1 MRRASRRLRAIG
13 ILIIVIIG
21 CGTIAVAETLQ
32 DQVISVFESAAP
44 AVAHITVQGTVED
57 VFMRPVPVGGS
68 GSGFLYD
75 RHGHIV
81 TNYHVIADAET
92 ITVAFGGVDCCPATV
107 IGTDPATDLAVI
119 RVGRSGED
127 LPVPLVLANSS
138 ELVIGQ
144 FVVAIGNPFG
154 LEQTLTFGV
163 VSALER
169 IIQSPDGQFIG
180 EAIQSDAAINP
191 GNSGGPLLD
200 LDGRVIG
207 VTSQIISPSRASAGI
222 SFSVPANTVARI
234 VPVLIER
241 GSYPHP
247 SLELI
252 GFDLSPERVQFF
264 REQGVELPHDRG
276 VLVLSVAAGGAAE
289 QAGIR
294 GSDRVIPIGE
304 IEFPAG
310 GDVLVEIDG
319 VPIRSMI
326 DLLLYLE
333 SQTQVGDVVGL
344 DVLRDG
350 QRQRIEVVLAER
362 RSMPSLP

>member
-1 MRRASRRLRAIG
+1 MRRDSRRLLAIVA
-13 ILIIVIIG
+13 LVVVG
-21 CGTIAVAETLQ
+21 CGMVAMAETLQ
-32 DQVISVFESAAP
+32 ERVISVFQSAAP

-75 RHGHIV
+75 LHGHIV
-81 TNYHVIADAET
+81 TNYHVIADADT
-92 ITVAFGGVDCCPATV
+92 ITVAFGGVDCCPATIV
-107 IGTDPATDLAVI
+107 GTDPATDLAVI
-119 RVGRSGED
+119 RVGRSRED
-127 LPVPLVLANSS
+127 LPTPLELADSS
-138 ELVIGQ
+138 ESEIGQ

-241 GSYPHP
+241 GQYPHP
-247 SLELI
+247 SLELV

-276 VLVLSVAAGGAAE
+276 VLVLSVVAGGAAE

-310 GDVLVEIDG
+310 GDVLVEIG
-319 VPIRSMI
+319 GAPIRSMI

-333 SQTQVGDVVGL
+333 SQTQVGDVVEL

-350 QRQRIEVVLAER
+350 ELRRIEVTLAER
-362 RSMPSLP
+362 GSGSQMP